1 MTRGEAKRTQ
11 EALFKFSSLNLLIL
25 IKVPV
30 KAENRCLRKAPDS
43 PATLYK
49 STIREITFKEKK
61 NVITQS

>member
-11 EALFKFSSLNLLIL
+11 EALFKFSLLNLLML

-43 PATLYK
+43 PATLYNLLYAK
-49 STIREITFKEKK
+49 TFKEKK